1 MITTKP
7 CVPAVTKVALLKGG
21 TSGER
26 EISLKSGAAC
36 ADALREEGFD
46 VVEIDTGQP
55 DALQQIIDEKP
66 TVAFLALHGKG
77 GEDGCMQGFCELLSL
92 PYTGSGVLAS
102 ALAMDKERSKVIYDA
117 VGLKTAPWVTV
128 HASEDHDANAII
140 DKLGNKVV
148 VKAAHEGSSLGVYI
162 VEGATDLEMAIGEA
176 LTFDSTV
183 VVEKFVKGTE
193 TTVAVLGNDS
203 LEALP
208 VIEIVPQGDSTSYD
222 FTAKYAVGGSKHII
236 PARLDERTT
245 AACQEA
251 ALRAHEALGCKG
263 VSRTDIMVDEEG
275 ECWVIETNTL
285 PGMTSTSLLP
295 DTAGKVGISFGALCR
310 LLVEL
315 ALEEHA

>member
-7 CVPAVTKVALLKGG
+7 CEPAVTRVVLLKGG

-26 EISLKSGAAC
+26 EISLRSGAAC

-46 VVEIDTGQP
+46 VMEVDTGQ
-55 DALQQIIDEKP
+55 DGALQKIIEADP
-66 TVAFLALHGKG
+66 TVIFLALHGKG
-77 GEDGCMQGFCELLSL
+77 GEDGCMQGFCELLGI

-102 ALAMDKERSKVIYDA
+102 ALAMDKARSKVIYDA
-117 VGLKTAPWVTV
+117 VGLKTSPWVTL
-128 HASEDHDANAII
+128 HAGKDHDARAII
-140 DKLGNKVV
+140 EKLGEKVV
-148 VKAAHEGSSLGVYI
+148 VKAAHEGSSLGVFI
-162 VEGATDLEMAIGEA
+162 VEGQTDLEMAIEDA
-176 LTFDSTV
+176 FAFDDTV
-183 VVEKFVKGTE
+183 IVERFVKGTE
-193 TTVAVLGNDS
+193 TTVAVLGNAP

-222 FTAKYAVGGSKHII
+222 FTAKYAAGGSKHII

-251 ALRAHEALGCKG
+251 ALRAHEALGCRG
-263 VSRTDIMVDEEG
+263 VSRTDIMVDDEG

-295 DTAGKVGISFGALCR
+295 DTAAKVGISFGALCR
-310 LLVEL
+310 MLVEL

>member
-128 HASEDHDANAII
+128 HAGEDHDANAII